1 MFNIDIHKIVKDMKI
16 EEPLIEMLEKNFD
29 LSKSE
34 AKKYAEELIEGSI
47 NRTDNTLN
55 KTLIEI
61 SERNK

>member
-1 MFNIDIHKIVKDMKI
+1 MFNIDIRKIVKDMNLEDTLTKI
-16 EEPLIEMLEKNFD
+16 FEEKFD

-34 AKKYAEELIEGSI
+34 AKKYAEKLIEGSI

-55 KTLIEI
+55 KTLIEL

>member
-16 EEPLIEMLEKNFD
+16 EETLIEMLEKNFD

-34 AKKYAEELIEGSI
+34 AKKYAEKLIEGSI

>member
-1 MFNIDIHKIVKDMKI
+1 MFNIDIHKIVKDMKL
-16 EEPLIEMLEKNFD
+16 EETLIEMLEEKFD

-34 AKKYAEELIEGSI
+34 AKKYAEKLIEGSI

-55 KTLIEI
+55 KTLIEL

>member
-1 MFNIDIHKIVKDMKI
+1 MFNIDIHKLVEDMIDKKA
-16 EEPLIEMLEKNFD
+16 LIEMLEKNFD

-34 AKKYAEELIEGSI
+34 AKKYAEKLIEGSI

>member
-16 EEPLIEMLEKNFD
+16 EETLIEMLEKNFD

-34 AKKYAEELIEGSI
+34 AKKYAEKLIEGSI

-55 KTLIEI
+55 KTLIEL

>member
-1 MFNIDIHKIVKDMKI
+1 MFNINIPSIVKDMKL
-16 EEPLIEMLEKNFD
+16 EETLIEMLEEKFD

-34 AKKYAEELIEGSI
+34 AKKYAEKLIEGSI

-55 KTLIEI
+55 KTLIEL

>member
-1 MFNIDIHKIVKDMKI
+1 MKL
-16 EEPLIEMLEKNFD
+16 EETLIEMLEEKFD

-34 AKKYAEELIEGSI
+34 AKKYAEKLIEGSI

-55 KTLIEI
+55 KTLIEL

>member
-1 MFNIDIHKIVKDMKI
+1 MFNIDIHRIVKDMKI
-16 EEPLIEMLEKNFD
+16 EETLIEMLEKNFD

-34 AKKYAEELIEGSI
+34 AKKYAEKLIEGSI